1 MNMDSVWTVEHAMPR
16 DPEREKI
23 HGEFY
28 EHKEGGEVGWF
39 WILSLDG

>member
-28 EHKEGGEVGWF
+28 EHKEGGGSWMVLDS
-39 WILSLDG
+39 LS